1 MMVNSVFEP
10 IMFEISNSSGFM
22 NMKPIPAFSQE
33 CLLAEDVYLLDCY
46 HELFVWVGTYANKF
60 EVHGA
65 YSRAS
70 KYIEALKDG
79 RKKED
84 V

>member
-1 MMVNSVFEP
+1 
-10 IMFEISNSSGFM
+10 
-22 NMKPIPAFSQE
+22 
-33 CLLAEDVYLLDCY
+33 LLGEDVYILDCY
-46 HELFVWVGTYANKF
+46 HELFVWVGTHANKF

-65 YSRAS
+65 YSRAA